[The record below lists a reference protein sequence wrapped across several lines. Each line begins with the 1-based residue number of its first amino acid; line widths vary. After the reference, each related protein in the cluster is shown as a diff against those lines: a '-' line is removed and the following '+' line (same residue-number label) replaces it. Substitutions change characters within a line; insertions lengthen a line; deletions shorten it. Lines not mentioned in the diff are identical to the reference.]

1 MRAHCA
7 SHKIARGFKP
17 HTHQTKV
24 ANMNTTRTSGRHGND
39 WARESATPRS
49 CATFRSLWK
58 PLGVFIF
65 GLLFYSQELVQA
77 QLAQAQYTFEEIIVP
92 GATEASAN
100 GNSTHEI
107 AGDFTDSNG
116 VTHGFILSNGVF
128 TTVDVDFPDAK
139 LTQINGINAPG
150 RFAGTYSETG
160 NLATNARGYFSSKGD
175 FVTIHPPGSSRTQVG
190 FLNAQGEVVG
200 AFRDNTASQKR
211 RSFIWKDGHFTIFN
225 VPGDDPGPGGTIAFG
240 INDKGETVGNYL
252 EGGLNK
258 GFFRSKK
265 GEFTKFEVPGAL
277 LTIAEG
283 INNAGTIVGVYV
295 AADESI
301 HGFILRNGIF
311 ETVDVPGAI
320 ETQVFSINSK
330 DEIVGL
336 YVVEKDGPD
345 HAFIGTPIR

>member
-1 MRAHCA
+1 
-7 SHKIARGFKP
+7 
-17 HTHQTKV
+17 
-24 ANMNTTRTSGRHGND
+24 MNTTRTSGRHGND

-65 GLLFYSQELVQA
+65 ALLFYSQELVQA
-77 QLAQAQYTFEEIIVP
+77 QLEQAQYTFEEIVITVYVP
-92 GATEASAN
+92 GATAASAN

-107 AGDFTDSNG
+107 AGDYDDEDG
-116 VTHGFILSNGVF
+116 DTHGFVLSNGVF
-128 TTVDVDFPDAK
+128 TTVDFPGAK

-160 NLATNARGYFSSKGD
+160 DLATNARGYFSSKGD
-175 FVTIHPPGSSRTQVG
+175 FVTIHPPQSSRTQVG
-190 FLNAQGEVVG
+190 FLNAQGQVVG

-211 RSFIWKDGHFTIFN
+211 RGFIWKDGHFTIFN
-225 VPGDDPGPGGTIAFG
+225 VPGDDTVGGTIAFG

-252 EGGLNK
+252 EGGFNK

-277 LTIAEG
+277 LTIGEG
-283 INNAGTIVGVYV
+283 INNNGTIVGVYV
-295 AADESI
+295 DKADNDNNDI
-301 HGFILRNGIF
+301 HGFVLRNGIF
-311 ETVDVPGAI
+311 ETVDVPGAV

-336 YVVEKDGPD
+336 YAGDDGVD
-345 HAFIGTPIR
+345 HAFVGTPIR

>member
-1 MRAHCA
+1 M
-7 SHKIARGFKP
+7 
-17 HTHQTKV
+17 
-24 ANMNTTRTSGRHGND
+24 
-39 WARESATPRS
+39 
-49 CATFRSLWK
+49 
-58 PLGVFIF
+58 
-65 GLLFYSQELVQA
+65 QA
-77 QLAQAQYTFEEIIVP
+77 QLEQAQYTFEEIVITDYVP
-92 GATEASAN
+92 GATAASAN

-107 AGDFTDSNG
+107 AGDYDKDG
-116 VTHGFILSNGVF
+116 VTHGFVLSKGAF
-128 TTVDVDFPDAK
+128 TTVDFPGAK
-139 LTQINGINAPG
+139 LTQVNGINAPG

-160 NLATNARGYFSSKGD
+160 DLATNARGYFSSKGD
-175 FVTIHPPGSSRTQVG
+175 FVTIHPPQSSRTQVG

-225 VPGDDPGPGGTIAFG
+225 VPGDDPAPGGTIAFG

-277 LTIAEG
+277 LTIGEG
-283 INNAGTIVGVYV
+283 INNNGTIVGVYV
-295 AADESI
+295 DKEDNDDNDI
-301 HGFILRNGIF
+301 HGFVWRNGIF

-336 YVVEKDGPD
+336 YVVDEDGPD
-345 HAFIGTPIR
+345 HAFIGTPSR